1 MTAEPELRDDQ
12 TFDVADRVCPDCG
25 GPIEPDAAPG
35 KPAPVCGPCYE
46 VYVHNAGR
54 W

>member
-1 MTAEPELRDDQ
+1 MTAEPEMR
-12 TFDVADRVCPDCG
+12 ADPNVELVDRSCPDCG
-25 GPIEPDAAPG
+25 GPLEPDTAPA
-35 KPAPVCGPCYE
+35 KPAPVCNACYE